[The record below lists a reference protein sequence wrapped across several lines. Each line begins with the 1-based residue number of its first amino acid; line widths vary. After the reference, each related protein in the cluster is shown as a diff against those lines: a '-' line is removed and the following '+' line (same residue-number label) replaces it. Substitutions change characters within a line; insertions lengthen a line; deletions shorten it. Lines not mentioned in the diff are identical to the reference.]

1 MVALLSCLLLAT
13 SASAATLRG
22 GQVGVD
28 YPTTGTNT
36 LDAGGGGKCSYKY
49 SSHDGSPVVTGAK
62 CEISKA
68 DLDTGSEPQPTERD
82 YVHKLGGHDGCS
94 DDDAGHI
101 LANRLGGKAVPTN
114 LFPQEPHL
122 NRGEWESFER
132 AVYAC
137 VKDSDATLEWTFTYS
152 SSKDQ
157 RPSKA
162 TYKAAYASGGCD
174 DASKTFENP
183 CDSASRVAVM

>member
-1 MVALLSCLLLAT
+1 MSGAP
-13 SASAATLRG
+13 G
-22 GQVGVD
+22 
-28 YPTTGTNT
+28 
-36 LDAGGGGKCSYKY
+36 
-49 SSHDGSPVVTGAK
+49 GSPRIRRRLSEDIVVGLLK
-62 CEISKA
+62 G
-68 DLDTGSEPQPTERD
+68 LDGVEGVLRLAEVRD
-82 YVHKLGGHDGCS
+82 D
-94 DDDAGHI
+94 
-101 LANRLGGKAVPTN
+101 
-114 LFPQEPHL
+114 L

-162 TYKAAYASGGCD
+162 TYKAAYESGGCD